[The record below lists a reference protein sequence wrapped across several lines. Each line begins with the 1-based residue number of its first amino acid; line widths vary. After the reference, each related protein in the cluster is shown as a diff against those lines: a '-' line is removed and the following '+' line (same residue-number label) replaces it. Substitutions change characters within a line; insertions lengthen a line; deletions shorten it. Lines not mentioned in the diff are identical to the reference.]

1 MTSAE
6 LSLQSVDQFGKRF
19 SMIIDKSTSV
29 QQTTMGA
36 LCSLMMLII
45 VTAYFVQKCEVWYS
59 KKDVDLLSATETGFF
74 NSSYV
79 FDHEQGLNFA
89 VALTAYDN

>member
-1 MTSAE
+1 
-6 LSLQSVDQFGKRF
+6 
-19 SMIIDKSTSV
+19 
-29 QQTTMGA
+29 MGA

-45 VTAYFVQKCEVWYS
+45 VTAYFFQKCEVWYS

-79 FDHEQGLNFA
+79 FDHEQGLNIA
-89 VALTAYDN
+89 VALTAYDNNREPYDESYATLEFKHYWWGQ